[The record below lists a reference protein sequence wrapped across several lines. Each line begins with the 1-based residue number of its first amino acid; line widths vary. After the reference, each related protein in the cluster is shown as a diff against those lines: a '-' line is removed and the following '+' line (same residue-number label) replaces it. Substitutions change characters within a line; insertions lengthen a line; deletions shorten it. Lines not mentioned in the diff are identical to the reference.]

1 MISET
6 PSATATVTP
15 ALYDIAAV
23 DPAGLSEFLG
33 RIYQG
38 PQESIPW
45 SGFLEMLRQRLEASF
60 VTLVLRNPASDRPGL
75 IVNASVFGPLL
86 PGEPSYS
93 EHYYSICPFIDWP
106 VDRVATADEVFGPA
120 TWSEH
125 DFYRQYLKPLD
136 LRYILVANI
145 RTDAGVDC
153 AFFVCRNH
161 LDGDFADAEKALV
174 SILLPH
180 LKRAVDL
187 HATLDELNSERMLYA
202 ATIDRMLVGTVI
214 LDESGKVMKSNAAA
228 SRLMA
233 AKDGL
238 YSRHDKLC
246 AHSASENR
254 ALQKA
259 IQSVL
264 RLHLCGAASSVEVI
278 ALSRPTGEMPLNL
291 LLRPIPLN
299 YQANDSTRRPAV
311 AVFIRDPADSPQASR
326 RLLRK
331 LFQLTATETEVAL
344 LMMDGLT
351 LDEAADKL
359 GVMKN
364 TVRAHLRG
372 VFAKTGATRQA
383 LLVKT
388 LLNSVVSLA

>member
-6 PSATATVTP
+6 HYHTA
-15 ALYDIAAV
+15 AL
-23 DPAGLSEFLG
+23 DPAGLSAFLES
-33 RIYQG
+33 IYQG
-38 PQESIPW
+38 PRESIPW
-45 SGFLEMLRQRLEASF
+45 SGFLETLRQKLDATF
-60 VTLVLRNPASDRPGL
+60 VTLVLRNPASERPGL
-75 IVNASVFGPLL
+75 IVNASVFGALL

-93 EHYYSICPFIDWP
+93 EHYFAICPFIDWP
-106 VDRVATADEVFGPA
+106 VDQVATADEVLGEA
-120 TWSEH
+120 NWCEH
-125 DFYRQYLKPLD
+125 EFYRQYLAPLD

-145 RTDAGVDC
+145 RTEAGVDC
-153 AFFVCRNH
+153 AFFACSDH
-161 LDGDFADAEKALV
+161 QGQDFTEAEKALV
-174 SILLPH
+174 TVLLPH
-180 LKRAVDL
+180 LKRAVDM
-187 HATLDELNSERMLYA
+187 HSMLDELNSERLLYA

-214 LDESGKVMKSNAAA
+214 LDEFGKVMKANQAA
-228 SRLMA
+228 SRLFA

-238 YSRHDKLC
+238 FTRHDKLC
-246 AHSASENR
+246 AWSPTENR
-254 ALQKA
+254 ALQLA
-259 IQSVL
+259 IESLLQQ
-264 RLHLCGAASSVEVI
+264 HLSGESEHFEVT
-278 ALSRPTGEMPLNL
+278 ALSRPTGDMPLTL
-291 LLRPIPLN
+291 LLRPISLN
-299 YQANDSTRRPAV
+299 YQANDRSRRPAV

-326 RLLRK
+326 NLLRK

-351 LDEAADKL
+351 LDETAEKL